1 VTHTMTALTTE
12 EFITWANRLANLPWP
27 MTTKEFATIATRE
40 FGWTIFDGEQVLTAT
55 FSNFSE
61 RVLVGTDL
69 DDKVSD
75 SLFPLGR
82 AGSKDHVNKTLLN
95 DLFVGYVTAGSDAW
109 GKPFKMEYGKKPLM
123 AWNHPTGCILK
134 IVRTRS
140 LVLFTFYT
148 PQGARY
154 YE

>member
-1 VTHTMTALTTE
+1 MPALTTE

>member
-1 VTHTMTALTTE
+1 
-12 EFITWANRLANLPWP
+12 

-82 AGSKDHVNKTLLN
+82 AGSKDHVDKTLLN

>member
-1 VTHTMTALTTE
+1 MTALTTE
-12 EFITWANRLANLPWP
+12 EFTTWANRLANLPWP